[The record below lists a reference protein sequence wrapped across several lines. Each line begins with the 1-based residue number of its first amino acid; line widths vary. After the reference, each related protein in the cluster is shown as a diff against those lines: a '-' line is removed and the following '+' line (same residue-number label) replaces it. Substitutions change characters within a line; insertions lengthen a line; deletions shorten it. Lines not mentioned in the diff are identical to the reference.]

1 MSPEIETARLK
12 FRPFTLDDVDALH
25 QMWIDPDVRK
35 YLCDDRIIPRDEVA
49 SLIEKSIDSFQTNN
63 FGLWGVFLREAEILI
78 GFGGF
83 WYFHTPPEL
92 ELIYGVAPQYWN
104 QGYATEI
111 AKATIEYGFEQLG
124 LDRILADADAANLAS
139 LRVMQKAG
147 MKFEK
152 AANINKMD
160 LVFYSISRHEWE

>member
-49 SLIEKSIDSFQTNN
+49 SLIEKSIDSFQINN
-63 FGLWGVFLREAEILI
+63 FGLWGVFLRDQEILI

-83 WYFHTPPEL
+83 WYFHTPPVL
-92 ELIYGVAPQYWN
+92 EMIYGVAPAYWN
-104 QGYATEI
+104 RGYATEI
-111 AKATIEYGFEQLG
+111 AKGTIKYGFEQLG
-124 LDRILADADAANLAS
+124 FARILADADAANLAS

-152 AANINKMD
+152 AANINNMD
-160 LVFYSISRHEWE
+160 LVVYAISRHEWE

>member
-1 MSPEIETARLK
+1 MSPENESARLK

-25 QMWIDPDVRK
+25 QMWIHPDVRK
-35 YLCDDRIIPRDEVA
+35 YLCDDKIIPREEVA
-49 SLIEKSIDSFQTNN
+49 SLIEKSIACFQTNN
-63 FGLWGVFLREAEILI
+63 FGIWGVFLRAQEILI

-92 ELIYGVAPQYWN
+92 EMIYGVAPQYWN

-152 AANINKMD
+152 AANINNLD